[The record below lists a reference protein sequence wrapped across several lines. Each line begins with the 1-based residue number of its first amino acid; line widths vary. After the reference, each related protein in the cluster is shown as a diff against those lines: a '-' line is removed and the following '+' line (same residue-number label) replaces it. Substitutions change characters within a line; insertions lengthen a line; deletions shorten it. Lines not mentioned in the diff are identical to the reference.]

1 VLCKAASAIAA
12 LLLATGCAGAPGPE
26 LGTPSDPT
34 PASATT
40 TEAEATFLQPPTS
53 EVFTR
58 ALRTDMCALLDE
70 AVLAELGWQRGI
82 QPQTLT
88 SCAGGS
94 ADQKQSVSLSVA
106 TALSN
111 QPTAAIGTRCT
122 RLKIVDP
129 TTMIALKVQVRAEP
143 DPCAPAERF
152 LATAV
157 RGFETGTGQTEPPNP
172 WIALDACELL
182 PPLLS
187 VSARTLGGPKPM
199 LREVRRLGPRGC
211 IATHVEGEVT
221 LSVSPAPGR
230 AEDLD
235 GDEVAVAHRP
245 ARVREH
251 NVICVLRL
259 VGQPLGKPPA
269 ESPGERSRQGFR
281 QEVQVVTIE
290 VEAPDDRCAVATAM
304 AEALS
309 PALPGS

>member
-1 VLCKAASAIAA
+1 MPDSVTDS
-12 LLLATGCAGAPGPE
+12 G
-26 LGTPSDPT
+26 
-34 PASATT
+34 TT
-40 TEAEATFLQPPTS
+40 TEADATFLQPPTS

-70 AVLAELGWQRGI
+70 AVLVELGWQRGTR
-82 QPQTLT
+82 PQTLT
-88 SCAGGS
+88 SCAGSS
-94 ADQKQSVSLSVA
+94 ADQTQSVSLSVD
-106 TALSN
+106 TAVSD
-111 QPTAAIGTRCT
+111 QPTAALGTRCT
-122 RLKIVDP
+122 RLKLVDP

-157 RGFETGTGQTEPPNP
+157 RRFETGTGQTEPPNP

-182 PPLLS
+182 PPLLPT
-187 VSARTLGGPKPM
+187 SARTLGGPKPT

-211 IATHVEGEVT
+211 IATHVDGEVT
-221 LSVSPAPGR
+221 LSVSPAAGR

-245 ARVREH
+245 ARVREYGAM
-251 NVICVLRL
+251 CVLRL
-259 VGQPLGKPPA
+259 VGQPLGEPLA
-269 ESPGERSRQGFR
+269 ESTGSRSRQ
-281 QEVQVVTIE
+281 EIQVVTIE
-290 VEAPDDRCAVATAM
+290 VEAAGDRCAVATAM